1 MLFDVEAYLLKLKHY
16 DLMLCDLD
24 YRAVNP
30 EDIKAFKIHSANMI
44 DDETRDNLDTYLYSR
59 GETCVSHFLQDKH
72 YIPRLLLSALV
83 FLIVY
88 FFLSL
93 VVRDPIPMIDE
104 LIAALLLAV
113 LSFLALSKRDIRI
126 ARESKLLY
134 DIKKEITNAEIIQ
147 ENYLEEIEAYYYE
160 LSSKFSILEMCDILS
175 KTDEYTVLED
185 LNITLPQ
192 PFILII
198 KNYIHKTNKNLSF
211 YLKLIKE
218 CKKRDEKLS
227 ARLLRAATNDSL
239 DLYLLAIIYKL
250 KF

>member
-1 MLFDVEAYLLKLKHY
+1 MLFDVEAYILKLKHY
-16 DLMLCDLD
+16 DLTLSNLE
-24 YRAVNP
+24 YRNVNP
-30 EDIKAFKIHSANMI
+30 EDIKSFRIHSANML
-44 DDETRDNLDTYLYSR
+44 DDETRDNLDSYLIAKS
-59 GETCVSHFLQDKH
+59 EITVSHFLQDKH

-104 LIAALLLAV
+104 LIAALLLSV

-134 DIKKEITNAEIIQ
+134 DIKKEIKNAEIIQ
-147 ENYLEEIEAYYYE
+147 DNYLEEIEAYYYE
-160 LSSKFSILEMCDILS
+160 LSSKYSILEMCDILS
-175 KTDEYTVLED
+175 KTDEYTVLEELD
-185 LNITLPQ
+185 ITLPHE
-192 PFILII
+192 FISII
-198 KNYIHKTNKNLSF
+198 KSYIHKTNKNLSF

-239 DLYLLAIIYKL
+239 DLYLLAILYKIG
-250 KF
+250 F

>member
-1 MLFDVEAYLLKLKHY
+1 
-16 DLMLCDLD
+16 MLCDLD

-44 DDETRDNLDTYLYSR
+44 DDETRDNLDTYLLSR
-59 GETCVSHFLQDKH
+59 GETSVSHFLQDKH

-104 LIAALLLAV
+104 LIASLLLSV

-134 DIKKEITNAEIIQ
+134 DIKKEIKNAEIIQ
-147 ENYLEEIEAYYYE
+147 DNYLEEIEAYYYE
-160 LSSKFSILEMCDILS
+160 LSSKYSILEMSDILS
-175 KTDEYTVLED
+175 KTDEYTVLEELD
-185 LNITLPQ
+185 ITLPHE
-192 PFILII
+192 FISII
-198 KNYIHKTNKNLSF
+198 KSYIHKTNKNLSF
-211 YLKLIKE
+211 YLKLIKD

-239 DLYLLAIIYKL
+239 DLYLLAILYKIG
-250 KF
+250 F

>member
-1 MLFDVEAYLLKLKHY
+1 
-16 DLMLCDLD
+16 MLCDLD

-30 EDIKAFKIHSANMI
+30 EDIKSFRIHSANMI

-59 GETCVSHFLQDKH
+59 GETSVSHFLQDKH

-104 LIAALLLAV
+104 LIASLLLSV

-134 DIKKEITNAEIIQ
+134 DIKKEIKNAEIIQ
-147 ENYLEEIEAYYYE
+147 DNYLEEIEAYYYE
-160 LSSKFSILEMCDILS
+160 LSSKYSILEMSDILS
-175 KTDEYTVLED
+175 KTDEYTVLEELD
-185 LNITLPQ
+185 ITLPHE
-192 PFILII
+192 FISII
-198 KNYIHKTNKNLSF
+198 KSYIHKTNKNLSF
-211 YLKLIKE
+211 YLKLIKD

-239 DLYLLAIIYKL
+239 DLYLLAILYKIG
-250 KF
+250 F